1 MKKVVICDT
10 ALASSNVGDEII
22 FDSICNGM
30 SDVFE
35 ENFSLRLATHVNNF
49 SAKQVAH
56 SYVKQFLHK
65 ETKIKYFQQADWK
78 FVCGTNLIAQ
88 KRLFKINT
96 QWKLYPSNLSI
107 YKNCILIG
115 VGTYGSS
122 DKFDWYGRYI
132 YNKVL
137 SRQYAHSVRDELTK
151 KLIESLGRRAINTG
165 CPTLWSL
172 TPEHCRRIP
181 VGKADNCIISVSG
194 YKPQTA
200 PENDAKMIEI
210 VRKNYRDV
218 RVWIQTTEDEY
229 YLDRL
234 PGGSDL
240 KRIYSL
246 KRYRQALQEGNVDY
260 VGTRLHGGV
269 FAMQNF
275 CRSLIISIDHR
286 AEGFHKTNNLPIL
299 RREEIPDR
307 LESLINSEFAT
318 EIILNSEAIAEF
330 KSQFSGSENE
340 GL

>member
-1 MKKVVICDT
+1 MKNVVICDT

-22 FDSICNGM
+22 LDSICNGM

-65 ETKIKYFQQADWK
+65 GTKIKYFQQADWK

-115 VGTYGSS
+115 V
-122 DKFDWYGRYI
+122 
-132 YNKVL
+132 
-137 SRQYAHSVRDELTK
+137 
-151 KLIESLGRRAINTG
+151 
-165 CPTLWSL
+165 
-172 TPEHCRRIP
+172 
-181 VGKADNCIISVSG
+181 KADNCIISVSG